1 MKLRRYT
8 PSDAAKWNDFIQN
21 SKNGTFLFQRSYM
34 DYHADRFLDHSLV
47 ATSGKGQWIAVLPA
61 TEQEEVFSTHAGLT
75 YGGWVS
81 DVAMTCP
88 DMLDLFDQLL
98 NYLAT
103 QGFILLKYK
112 TIPYIYHRL
121 PAQEDAYALFINNAT
136 LYRRD
141 TLSVL
146 DLRAISLTQ
155 DRRKRCAKKALQQNV
170 EIQLTQ
176 NLPQSYVDFWQC
188 LETNLQTQFKQKPTH
203 SLAEILELQSLHS
216 HNICLHCAYLG
227 GELCAGVV
235 VYLSKPVCHV
245 QYISA
250 SPAGKES
257 GALDLLFLEIIAH
270 YREQDA
276 FWYLDFGISNEQ
288 DGRYLNLGLI
298 EQKEGFG
305 ARTVT
310 HDFYQLSVSASAER
324 LQAAQ

>member
-1 MKLRRYT
+1 MKLRRFN
-8 PSDAAKWNDFIQN
+8 PSDTAKWNEFIQN
-21 SKNGTFLFQRSYM
+21 SKNGTFLFLRSYM
-34 DYHADRFLDHSLV
+34 DYHADRFADHSLV
-47 ATSGKGQWIAVLPA
+47 AISDKGQWIAVLPA
-61 TEQEEVFSTHAGLT
+61 TEQEKVFSTHAGLT

-81 DVAMTCP
+81 DVTMTCP
-88 DMLDLFDQLL
+88 KMMDLFDLFV

-103 QGFILLKYK
+103 HGFILLKYK
-112 TIPYIYHRL
+112 TIPYIYHHL
-121 PAQEDAYALFINNAT
+121 PAQEDAYALFRKSAT

-146 DLRAISLTQ
+146 DLRSISLTQ
-155 DRRKRCAKKALQQNV
+155 DRRKRGAKKALQQNV

-176 NLPQSYVDFWQC
+176 NLPQGYVDFWQC
-188 LETNLQTQFKQKPTH
+188 LEANLQTQFEQKPTH
-203 SLAEILELQSLHS
+203 SLTEILKLQSLHS
-216 HNICLHCAYLG
+216 HNICLHRAYLG

-257 GALDLLFLEIIAH
+257 GALDLLFLAIIAY
-270 YREQDA
+270 YRDQDT
-276 FWYLDFGISNEQ
+276 FRYLDFGISNEH

-310 HDFYQLSVSASAER
+310 HDFYQLTVPANAEC
-324 LQAAQ
+324 A